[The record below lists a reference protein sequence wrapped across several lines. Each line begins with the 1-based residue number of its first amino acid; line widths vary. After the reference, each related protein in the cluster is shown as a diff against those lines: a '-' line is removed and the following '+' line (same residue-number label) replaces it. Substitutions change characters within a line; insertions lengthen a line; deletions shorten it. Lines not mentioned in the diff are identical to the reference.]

1 VLYLNLTIFNNV
13 NGPTIQQTACDSYTW
28 NGQTY
33 FQSGTY
39 THLESSQQGCDSTV
53 TLSLTI
59 NSAPSNVQV
68 GLNQGTFTVTA
79 QNASTYTW
87 LDCATNTL
95 IPGQNSASYTPTVSG
110 TYAAIVTNSCGSD
123 TSTCEPIEVQGVN
136 ENSEAIISIYP
147 NPSDGIFTVSAKD
160 VVIQHGALYSVNG
173 ELLQRKAY
181 HANEITIDLSEYAT
195 GSYLLYL
202 TTESQTKIFKLLKH

>member
-28 NGQTY
+28 YGQTY

-79 QNASTYTW
+79 QNATTYTW
-87 LDCATNTL
+87 MDCSTNSI
-95 IPGQNSASYTPTVSG
+95 IPGENSASYTPTVSG
-110 TYAAIVTNSCGSD
+110 SYAAIVTNSCGSD
-123 TSTCEPIEVQGVN
+123 TTTCEPIEVQGI
-136 ENSEAIISIYP
+136 SETDSELIAVYP
-147 NPSDGIFTVSAKD
+147 NPSTGIFTVASKGSIIQE
-160 VVIQHGALYSVNG
+160 VVLYSVNG
-173 ELLQRKAY
+173 ELIWRNAHNSQ
-181 HANEITIDLSEYAT
+181 EITIDLSEYARGT
-195 GSYLLYL
+195 YMLHVS
-202 TTESQTKIFKLLKH
+202 TNQQSTIFRLIKQ

>member
-13 NGPTIQQTACDSYTW
+13 SGPTIQQTACDSYTW

-87 LDCATNTL
+87 SKQCIIHSNR
-95 IPGQNSASYTPTVSG
+95 QWNV
-110 TYAAIVTNSCGSD
+110 CGHCD
-123 TSTCEPIEVQGVN
+123 QQLWFRHIN
-136 ENSEAIISIYP
+136 M
-147 NPSDGIFTVSAKD
+147 
-160 VVIQHGALYSVNG
+160 
-173 ELLQRKAY
+173 
-181 HANEITIDLSEYAT
+181 
-195 GSYLLYL
+195 
-202 TTESQTKIFKLLKH
+202 